1 MVVQN
6 PAFVLLLAL
15 LQSLVDTLPRDI
27 SFQAGGKTDVCHSC
41 WDVNFDPK
49 AKSTALAE
57 ALASRQ
63 DVVPTLLFWLD
74 DFMKDH
80 DVHGCWAHTLD
91 GGCLW
96 SRFNDGGG
104 NYLFNALWAMTLSVA
119 CWLRS
124 VCRNGRPPRV
134 RIVCLCNAGKHRSV
148 FLCRMLYFL
157 YQIVF
162 DLLGIKARNIQYTWV
177 AAARVAEELRDA
189 KAKHDIKD
197 AKNANRQS
205 GIVIRT
211 TKAAFLSGRVPEHLE
226 SVQLLDHHFAFAK
239 QQYYH
244 DFGDYALDTCKYFK
258 AAQEKPSFPLR
269 SRWFA
274 DWLTQGGQAALEAAA
289 VIRVAEHWTPIVLM
303 IHHVFPSQC
312 SLCSVFALL
321 EPWDKVA
328 TRIREE
334 INATQGAP
342 FLAASGSAAPKPKL
356 GMPRRSAW
364 ADEPVESQPA
374 PAKKKKKVS
383 FQAEEVASGSGVSQE
398 RAQYLVLACNVALG
412 ILFKPLSLELLVHDS
427 DEFWLVEI
435 MSTVHRRSFRMRE
448 STDDPAGL
456 LPFAQTLLAGNKAL
470 QTEMGVLQQTLC
482 ATEGVPDVEF
492 SDMSA
497 LSQFE
502 FVVWLHMWSILTQ
515 TYVFLLSS
523 TFFRLVARPL
533 QEQHNFDIMS
543 AVHKYCYVQ
552 WLHRTHSPEVWQEE
566 PLRFLLPNT
575 PEWLE
580 WWKQNQLQAQD
591 IVEISFSEEYALM
604 LSNPL
609 DDDSG
614 KERQE
619 ELKTLR
625 RRVKNSDLGLPPE
638 VPQQFA
644 FIEHDVYVDALD
656 CLPTPRALPPI
667 RSSAGSLAMN
677 WGDNTGEPKNVT
689 REGLISETDCCIDVP
704 LPVPHGMTLHN
715 IIGTRNW
722 KESFEGSSLGV
733 PWWLRNAGGFSAPA
747 TASTGGFSPPLPAI
761 ATQIHLQA
769 LGAEILATLRPDSV
783 MHPHLRAHV
792 EFTLGMLASVHLAR
806 DEASSVYLLD
816 FLEGA
821 GILAES
827 IPLGRPSW
835 IADNYKKRHEVPGS
849 VIRPANHTLWGEK
862 CRPIGT
868 RGQDDEWYYYLVH
881 DVCPLGGCK
890 KNREAVG
897 FGTLCSYWHG
907 FNKKHGNAAT
917 LQAQRLLA
925 YKDIGEKGKDASK
938 ERTSQYFR
946 DLLASLGFVAPADT
960 HAAGGD
966 DRILLVGLPRWLP
979 EFRSNEQQN
988 KPGLVAF
995 NSVHHLKHFDKQER
1009 DECLQ
1014 LKTLALELHDELRV
1028 LTGK

>member
-1 MVVQN
+1 
-6 PAFVLLLAL
+6 
-15 LQSLVDTLPRDI
+15 
-27 SFQAGGKTDVCHSC
+27 
-41 WDVNFDPK
+41 
-49 AKSTALAE
+49 
-57 ALASRQ
+57 
-63 DVVPTLLFWLD
+63 
-74 DFMKDH
+74 MKDH
-80 DVHGCWAHTLD
+80 EVHGCWAHTLD

-96 SRFNDGGG
+96 SRFSDGGG

-124 VCRNGRPPRV
+124 ICRNGRPPRV

-148 FLCRMLYFL
+148 FLCRMLFFV

-162 DLLGIKARNIQYTWV
+162 DLLGIKSRNIQYAW
-177 AAARVAEELRDA
+177 AAGARVAEELKDA

-197 AKNANRQS
+197 PKNANRQS
-205 GIVIRT
+205 GMVIRT

-226 SVQLLDHHFAFAK
+226 SVQLLDHHLAFVR
-239 QQYYH
+239 QHYYH
-244 DFGDYALDTCKYFK
+244 DFGDYALDTCKYFR
-258 AAQEKPSFPLR
+258 AAQEKPFFPLR
-269 SRWFA
+269 SHWFA
-274 DWLTQGGQAALEAAA
+274 DWLAHGGRAALDAAA
-289 VIRVAEHWTPIVLM
+289 VIRVAEHWTPIVTM
-303 IHHVFPSQC
+303 IHDVFPTHC
-312 SLCSVFALL
+312 NLCSVFALL
-321 EPWDKVA
+321 ESWDKVA

-342 FLAASGSAAPKPKL
+342 FLAASGSDAPTPKL
-356 GMPRRSAW
+356 GMPRRQAW
-364 ADEPVESQPA
+364 ADVPVEAKPA
-374 PAKKKKKVS
+374 ARKKKRVS

-398 RAQYLVLACNVALG
+398 RAQYLVLVCNIALG

-435 MSTVHRRSFRMRE
+435 MSHVHKRSFRMKE
-448 STDDPAGL
+448 NSADPEGL
-456 LPFAQTLLAGNKAL
+456 VSFAHTLLTGNMAL

-482 ATEGVPDVEF
+482 ATQAVPDVEF
-492 SDMSA
+492 SEMSP

-533 QEQHNFDIMS
+533 QEEHNFDIMS

-566 PLRFLLPNT
+566 PLRFLLPKT

-580 WWKQNQLQAQD
+580 WWKQKQLEAQN

-609 DDDSG
+609 EDENG
-614 KERQE
+614 KARQE
-619 ELKTLR
+619 ELKALR
-625 RRVKNSDLGLPPE
+625 RRMKNSDLGLPPE

-644 FIEHDVYVDALD
+644 FIEHDVYMDALD
-656 CLPTPRALPPI
+656 C
-667 RSSAGSLAMN
+667 SLFVIYAAKMC
-677 WGDNTGEPKNVT
+677 TTLARQAHLQVKMARRLRVIAT
-689 REGLISETDCCIDVP
+689 
-704 LPVPHGMTLHN
+704 LPV
-715 IIGTRNW
+715 
-722 KESFEGSSLGV
+722 
-733 PWWLRNAGGFSAPA
+733 
-747 TASTGGFSPPLPAI
+747 I

-806 DEASSVYLLD
+806 DEASRVYLYD
-816 FLEGA
+816 FLLGA
-821 GILAES
+821 GILADS

-835 IADNYKKRHEVPGS
+835 IADNYQKRHKVPRS

-868 RGQDDEWYYYLVH
+868 QAQDGEWYYYLVH
-881 DVCPLGGCK
+881 DVCPLAGCK

-917 LQAQRLLA
+917 LQAQRLLG
-925 YKDIGEKGKDASK
+925 YKDIGEKGKDASR

-946 DLLASLGFVAPADT
+946 DLLASLGFVAGADSQ
-960 HAAGGD
+960 AAGGD

-988 KPGLVAF
+988 NPDLVAF
-995 NSVHHLKHFDKQER
+995 NSAHHLKHFDKQER
-1009 DECLQ
+1009 DQCLQ

-1028 LTGK
+1028 LVEK